1 MNRDEKAAEVEYL
14 QEQFK
19 KATNAFLVGFSGL
32 AVGQVDQLRRKVRE
46 SSSSYRVVKNR
57 LAKRALAGSLL
68 ESLADQ
74 FTTSTAIA
82 YNDNDPV
89 GLAKALAE
97 FAKDN
102 PALTMRGGVID
113 GMDVLDAKGVEALSK
128 LPGKLEVRA
137 QMLSLITTPA
147 TQLVRLL
154 GTPGTELARVIDAR
168 RSKLEEDAG

>member
-19 KATNAFLVGFSGL
+19 KATNAFLVGFTGL
-32 AVGQVDQLRRKVRE
+32 TVGQADQLRRKVRE

-57 LAKRALAGSLL
+57 LAKRALAGSPL
-68 ESLADQ
+68 ESLADG
-74 FTTSTAIA
+74 FTAATAVA

-89 GLAKALAE
+89 GLAKALAD
-97 FAKDN
+97 FAKEN
-102 PALTMRGGVID
+102 PALTVRGGIVD
-113 GMDVLDAKGVEALSK
+113 GTEVLDAAGFEALSK
-128 LPGKLEVRA
+128 LPGMPEVRA
-137 QMLSLITTPA
+137 QLLSLISTPA

-154 GTPGTELARVIDAR
+154 GTPGTELARVLDAR